1 MERAFSCAII
11 PQLEK
16 DSRYT
21 ITINKCMSR
30 QLHHD
35 KNYGGARPG
44 AGRPKGS
51 TNRITMEGLL
61 ASLDQELGRPYAEQ
75 VAINYVSA
83 INRADWGGVRDYDRV
98 LLGKVIADRTQV
110 ETIESSE
117 QLEQRQQAFA
127 EALAALAGISN
138 EKNS

>member
-1 MERAFSCAII
+1 
-11 PQLEK
+11 
-16 DSRYT
+16 
-21 ITINKCMSR
+21 MSR

-75 VAINYVSA
+75 VAMNYVSA
-83 INRADWGGVRDYDRV
+83 ISRADWAGVRDYDRV